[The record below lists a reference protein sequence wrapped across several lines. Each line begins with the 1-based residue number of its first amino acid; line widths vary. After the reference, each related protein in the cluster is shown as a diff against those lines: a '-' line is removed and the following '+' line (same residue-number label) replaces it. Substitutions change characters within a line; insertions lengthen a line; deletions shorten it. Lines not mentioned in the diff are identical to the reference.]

1 MSKRAIGDFWNK
13 AGLAP
18 CDHAWAMRS
27 AYFDERD
34 RLLAKG
40 KVKAANAAE
49 SLGIEWLRT
58 WERLVRERHGAH
70 DFTIRSDLACD
81 TVWLGTAAN
90 GDKAIY
96 RYYIDGRIEEGY
108 AIHALAE
115 HFLSRIALEN
125 ARAGLQGYELKGNS
139 TATFTVA
146 RKREVKRGN
155 RYVLEDTGYAET
167 TWDFGS
173 EWSVKVTV
181 KRPEIVG
188 AALERERET
197 WGGELPEAP

>member
-1 MSKRAIGDFWNK
+1 MSKRAIAELHWNK

-40 KVKAANAAE
+40 KRKAANAADA
-49 SLGIEWLRT
+49 LGIEWLRT
-58 WERLVRERHGAH
+58 WERLVRERHGAR
-70 DFTIRSDLACD
+70 DISPDAYLSDD
-81 TVWLGTAAN
+81 TVWVGTSAS
-90 GDKAIY
+90 GDKVIY
-96 RYYIDGRIEEGY
+96 RYLPGLEGNASY
-108 AIHALAE
+108 AIAE
-115 HFLSRIALEN
+115 YFLSRIVIEN
-125 ARAGLQGYELKGNS
+125 ARAGLQGYALAGNS
-139 TATFTVA
+139 TVTFTLA

-197 WGGELPEAP
+197 WGGKLPEAL